1 MRRLLLLV
9 TVLLLAS
16 FLCGDCAYATV
27 CVDCHAKVTPRIVDD
42 WQMSSHRRSAVD
54 CVVCHGDD
62 HLTEQD
68 ISEAKIPTIDICAAC
83 HEKQVLQF
91 KGGKHACAW
100 ASMKAMPAA
109 HWQPMAL
116 REGEKGCAGCHR
128 IGIKPEAD
136 IRAMKK
142 AGIVYGRSSCDSC
155 HSAHLFSVEEARQP
169 RSCQICHTGA
179 DHPQWEMCSGSG
191 HGVRFLLKQ
200 TWILPET
207 AATPTCQ
214 TCHMRDGDH
223 TVRAAWGFPGVRLP
237 GQGFKAGTCCRRK

>member
-1 MRRLLLLV
+1 MMVLVAALLL
-9 TVLLLAS
+9 
-16 FLCGDCAYATV
+16 GDGAYATV
-27 CVDCHAKVTPRIVDD
+27 CVDCHAKVTPRIVGD
-42 WQMSSHRRSAVD
+42 WQMSGHRKSAVD

-68 ISEAKIPTIDICAAC
+68 TSEAKIPTIDICAAC

-100 ASMKAMPAA
+100 AAMKAMPAA
-109 HWQPMAL
+109 HWQPMVL
-116 REGEKGCAGCHR
+116 REGEEGCAGCHR

-142 AGIVYGRSSCDSC
+142 AGMVYGRSSCDSC

-169 RSCQICHTGA
+169 RSCQTCHTGA

-200 TWILPET
+200 TGILPET
-207 AATPTCQ
+207 AAAPTCQ